1 MVNKVDICHH
11 CGQEKENCYYGYIA
25 MCIPIP
31 EFEAKKIKYGGG
43 EWWKNLERTDLTEEE
58 FKELD
63 ALNMYDQLL
72 NTVGRGVQC
81 DDCGKNEEEL
91 YNQYYPDELKL

>member
-31 EFEAKKIKYGGG
+31 EFEAKKEGMISMKQDGYL
-43 EWWKNLERTDLTEEE
+43 KALEGLTTIEEVIRV
-58 FKELD
+58 
-63 ALNMYDQLL
+63 A
-72 NTVGRGVQC
+72 
-81 DDCGKNEEEL
+81 EE
-91 YNQYYPDELKL
+91 